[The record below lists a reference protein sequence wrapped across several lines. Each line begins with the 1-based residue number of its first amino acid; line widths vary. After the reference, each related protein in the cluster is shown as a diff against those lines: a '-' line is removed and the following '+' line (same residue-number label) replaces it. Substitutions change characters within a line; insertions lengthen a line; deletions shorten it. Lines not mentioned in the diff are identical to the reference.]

1 MAEIITGYSSFVI
14 KSTLYIIATRW
25 CEEIGKWV
33 KMRNVRAENYP
44 VGREEEEKQ
53 EEKEE
58 EERGE
63 RRELVSRRV
72 KRVNY

>member
-1 MAEIITGYSSFVI
+1 
-14 KSTLYIIATRW
+14 
-25 CEEIGKWV
+25 
-33 KMRNVRAENYP
+33 MRNVRAENYP

-58 EERGE
+58 EEEERGE

>member
-1 MAEIITGYSSFVI
+1 
-14 KSTLYIIATRW
+14 
-25 CEEIGKWV
+25 
-33 KMRNVRAENYP
+33 MRNVRAENYP

-58 EERGE
+58 EEERGE

>member
-1 MAEIITGYSSFVI
+1 MQ
-14 KSTLYIIATRW
+14 
-25 CEEIGKWV
+25 
-33 KMRNVRAENYP
+33 NVRAENYP

-58 EERGE
+58 EEEEERGE

>member
-1 MAEIITGYSSFVI
+1 
-14 KSTLYIIATRW
+14 
-25 CEEIGKWV
+25 
-33 KMRNVRAENYP
+33 MRNVRAENYP

-53 EEKEE
+53 KEKEEEE